1 MGRPR
6 ESSQGGS
13 AEHPQGGSFV
23 VRPIGTGEGSRGR
36 AAARFG
42 GSRPKRAT
50 SGGSRARRRR
60 PGPGTLAVAGPLVA
74 FVYFLAAPALP
85 ALPAGDPT
93 ILVAGTIGLALIA
106 ATTLALAPAR
116 ESLFGPLLIVLGT
129 GLLVGALNVNGAQ
142 GVGAGANVAEALLAG
157 ALGLLLARWLATPL
171 IALAVPLFVAGIDVW
186 SVASGPTSR
195 LIASGTDRVDALS
208 FDFPAWGGAGSAGHV
223 GLSDAV
229 FLSLFASWT
238 WRYGFRRGATVAGML
253 IGLLAS
259 LVLSVALD
267 RAIPA
272 LPLIA
277 AGYLLPNLDR
287 IGKLLGHEAP
297 MVVP

>member
-1 MGRPR
+1 
-6 ESSQGGS
+6 
-13 AEHPQGGSFV
+13 
-23 VRPIGTGEGSRGR
+23 
-36 AAARFG
+36 
-42 GSRPKRAT
+42 
-50 SGGSRARRRR
+50 
-60 PGPGTLAVAGPLVA
+60 VA

-93 ILVAGTIGLALIA
+93 ILVAGTIGLLLIA
-106 ATTLALAPAR
+106 ATTLALVPAR

-129 GLLVGALNVNGAQ
+129 GLIVGALNVDGAD
-142 GVGAGANVAEALLAG
+142 GVGAGANVCEALFAS

-171 IALAVPLFVAGIDVW
+171 IAVAVPLFVAAIDVW

-195 LIASGTDRVDALS
+195 LIASGTQRVDALS
-208 FDFPAWGGAGSAGHV
+208 FDVPAWGGAGSAGHL

-229 FLSLFASWT
+229 FLSLFAAWA
-238 WRYGFRRGATVAGML
+238 WRYGFRRGATVIGMVL
-253 IGLLAS
+253 GLLGT

-287 IGKLLGHEAP
+287 IGTLLGHKAP
-297 MVVP
+297 PVAS